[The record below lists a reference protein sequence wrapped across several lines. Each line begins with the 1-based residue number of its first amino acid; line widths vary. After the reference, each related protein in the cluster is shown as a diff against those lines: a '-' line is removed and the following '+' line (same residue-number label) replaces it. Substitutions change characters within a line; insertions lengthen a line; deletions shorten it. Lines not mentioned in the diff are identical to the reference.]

1 MAQFPRRETA
11 QKSSVRTAFNVAQK
25 SRVRTA
31 LIAGTVFEGV
41 RTAFNVAQ
49 KSRQRYGLHLMLH
62 SFRGVRTTFNAA
74 QFQSVQIPYSK
85 DFGTVF

>member
-1 MAQFPRRETA
+1 MARFPRRET
-11 QKSSVRTAFNVAQK
+11 AQK

-41 RTAFNVAQ
+41 WTAFNAAH

-62 SFRGVRTTFNAA
+62 G
-74 QFQSVQIPYSK
+74 FQGLRIPYSM

>member
-1 MAQFPRRETA
+1 MARFPRRETA
-11 QKSSVRTAFNVAQK
+11 QKS
-25 SRVRTA
+25 RVQTA

-41 RTAFNVAQ
+41 QTAFNAAQ

-62 SFRGVRTTFNAA
+62 NFRGVR
-74 QFQSVQIPYSK
+74 IPYST